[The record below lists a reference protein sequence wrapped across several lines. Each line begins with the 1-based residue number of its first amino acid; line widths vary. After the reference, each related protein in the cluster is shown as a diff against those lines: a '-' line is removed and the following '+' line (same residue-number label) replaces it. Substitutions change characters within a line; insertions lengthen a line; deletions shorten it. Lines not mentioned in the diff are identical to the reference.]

1 MVDSFLM
8 VDSSWYDVVL
18 WVVVVAL
25 AMGLSMVATLEERY
39 QGLFKFVVI
48 VGASGALI
56 SIPVIS
62 KCAFKGKPLP
72 FDILKENQVYEVVE
86 KMPETR
92 MIFIKI
98 KARDEKDGR
107 IVEISEFF
115 DELGKGERFVKIK
128 GGIAKLP

>member
-1 MVDSFLM
+1 MVESF
-8 VDSSWYDVVL
+8 WYGL
-18 WVVVVAL
+18 IFWVGIVFII
-25 AMGLSMVATLEERY
+25 MGV
-39 QGLFKFVVI
+39 FVVPMLKRCCKEWLRI
-48 VGASGALI
+48 FMPAGMAGVFLSVLFLG
-56 SIPVIS
+56 
-62 KCAFKGKPLP
+62 KCAYEGKPLP

-98 KARDEKDGR
+98 KARDEEDSR